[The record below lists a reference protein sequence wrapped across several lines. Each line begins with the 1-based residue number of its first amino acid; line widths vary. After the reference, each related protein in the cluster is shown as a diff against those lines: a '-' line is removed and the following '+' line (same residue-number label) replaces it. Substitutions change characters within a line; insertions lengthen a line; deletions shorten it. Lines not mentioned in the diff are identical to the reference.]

1 MGKYTA
7 IDKPEDFFN
16 TVTYTGDGSADQSM
30 TGVGF
35 KPDFL
40 WIKRRNASERHV
52 LTNVQMGASSG
63 AYKWLDSSDVS
74 AEFSG
79 GTGVA
84 SFDSD
89 GFTIKTSDSTWN
101 TNSSTYVFWS
111 WKLNGGTTATNS
123 DGSTDTTVQAN
134 TTSGVSVVTFTTDGG
149 NETYGHGLGVKPDIV
164 LVKSVSGAGS
174 WLFTTDVF
182 DGSVDYLVMN
192 SEGYKSDLSY
202 GAFTSSTFQYNDN
215 NAVTQIAYCF
225 ASKQG
230 FSKYGTYVGNA
241 NTNGPFIYT
250 GFKPAWILIKA
261 NSNYKYWN
269 IYDNKRD
276 TYNSATKRL
285 APSLQAGED
294 TQDGIDFLSNGFK
307 IRNSGT
313 TLNESGTT
321 ILYMAFAEN
330 PFTTSTGIP
339 TTAR

>member
-1 MGKYTA
+1 MAYTN

-16 TVTYTGDGSADQSM
+16 TVTYTGDGSADQSI

-40 WIKRRNASERHV
+40 WLKRRNASERHV
-52 LTNVQMGASSG
+52 LTNVQMGVSDG
-63 AYKWLDSSDVS
+63 AYKWLDASDVS

-89 GFTIKTSDSTWN
+89 GFTIKTSDATWN
-101 TNSSTYVFWS
+101 TNSSTYVLWS

-123 DGSTDTTVQAN
+123 DGSTNTTVQAN

-149 NETYGHGLGVKPDIV
+149 DETYGHGLGVKPDIV

-192 SEGYKSDLSY
+192 SEGYKSNLSY

-215 NAVTQIAYCF
+215 NGITQIAYCF
-225 ASKQG
+225 ASKKG
-230 FSKYGTYVGNA
+230 FSKYGTYIGNQSA
-241 NTNGPFIYT
+241 DGPFVYT
-250 GFKPAWILIKA
+250 GFKPAWVLIKA

-269 IYDNKRD
+269 IFDNKRNPFNGVD
-276 TYNSATKRL
+276 KRL

-294 TQDGIDFLSNGFK
+294 TVSSIDFLSNGFK
-307 IRNSGT
+307 IRNNST
-313 TLNESGTT
+313 TINENGTT
-321 ILYMAFAEN
+321 ILYMAFAEQ
-330 PFTTSTGIP
+330 PFVTSTVIP

>member
-1 MGKYTA
+1 MAYSNIK
-7 IDKPEDFFN
+7 DPSEHFN
-16 TVTYTGDGSADQSM
+16 TVLYTGDGSADQSM

-63 AYKWLDSSDVS
+63 AYKWLDSSDTS

-164 LVKSVSGAGS
+164 IVKSVSGAGS

-192 SEGYKSDLSY
+192 SEGYKSNLSY

-241 NTNGPFIYT
+241 STDGPFIYT

-307 IRNSGT
+307 VRNSST

-330 PFTTSTGIP
+330 PFVAGGVPATSG
-339 TTAR
+339 

>member
-1 MGKYTA
+1 MAYSNIK
-7 IDKPEDFFN
+7 DPSEHFN
-16 TVTYTGDGSADQSM
+16 TVLYTGDGSADQSM

-63 AYKWLDSSDVS
+63 AYKWLDASDVS

-164 LVKSVSGAGS
+164 IVKSVSGAGS

-192 SEGYKSDLSY
+192 SEGYKSNLSY

-241 NTNGPFIYT
+241 STDGPFIYT

-313 TLNESGTT
+313 T

-330 PFTTSTGIP
+330 PFVAGGVP

>member
-1 MGKYTA
+1 MAYSNIK
-7 IDKPEDFFN
+7 DPSEHFN
-16 TVTYTGDGSADQSM
+16 TVLYTGDGSADQSM

-63 AYKWLDSSDVS
+63 AYKWLDASDVS

-164 LVKSVSGAGS
+164 IVKSRSGGGS
-174 WLFTTDVF
+174 WLFTTDVI
-182 DGSVDYLVMN
+182 DGSVDYLLLN
-192 SEGYKSDLSY
+192 TDAAAADLSY

-241 NTNGPFIYT
+241 STDGPFIYT

-307 IRNSGT
+307 IRNSST

-330 PFTTSTGIP
+330 PFVAGGVP

>member
-1 MGKYTA
+1 MAYSNIK
-7 IDKPEDFFN
+7 DPSEHFN
-16 TVTYTGDGSADQSM
+16 TVLYTGDGSADQSM

-63 AYKWLDSSDVS
+63 AYKWLDASDVS

-164 LVKSVSGAGS
+164 IVKSVSGAGS

-192 SEGYKSDLSY
+192 SEGYKSNLSY

-241 NTNGPFIYT
+241 STDGPFIYT

-307 IRNSGT
+307 VRNSST

-330 PFTTSTGIP
+330 PFVAGGVP